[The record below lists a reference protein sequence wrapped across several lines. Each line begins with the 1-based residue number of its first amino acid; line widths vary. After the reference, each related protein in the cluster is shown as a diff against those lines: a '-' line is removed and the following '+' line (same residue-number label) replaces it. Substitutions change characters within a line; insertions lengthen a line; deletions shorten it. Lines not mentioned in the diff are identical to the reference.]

1 MFMQN
6 RLEHGVHQKSRNETT
21 FAANPEDYDFFLFL
35 LESRTLINKHRNM
48 ISSTISNSF
57 SFNF

>member
-21 FAANPEDYDFFLFL
+21 FAANPEDYDFFFVSAR
-35 LESRTLINKHRNM
+35 EQNVNK
-48 ISSTISNSF
+48 
-57 SFNF
+57 